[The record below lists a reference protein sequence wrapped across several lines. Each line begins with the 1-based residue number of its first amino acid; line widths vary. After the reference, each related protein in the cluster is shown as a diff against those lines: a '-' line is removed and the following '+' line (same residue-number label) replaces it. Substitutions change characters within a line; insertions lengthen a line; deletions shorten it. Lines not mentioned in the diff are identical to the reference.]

1 MRRLLS
7 VLLAVVMVMSCFSI
21 AAATAAEVDVADEA
35 ADVSVAPAAAG
46 SAYLDMQE
54 KITAENH
61 YGLSDTVNYG
71 TILQAWNWSFA
82 NIEANLEAVAEQGFT
97 TIQVSPPN
105 EIKQATKGVSVT
117 AGDTN
122 GWWMFYQPVGF
133 QLNESTDN
141 ALGTKSEFV
150 SMCTKAHQLGLKV
163 IVDAVINHVGTK
175 DASDSDTNPMNHVN
189 DKVKTYE
196 PVIYNNQLFHTPW
209 KKMQYLE
216 SNVSQYDSTYDLT
229 RNCTSGLPDLKTEDS
244 RVQGVIYDYLEEL
257 VAAGA
262 DGFRFDAAKHIET
275 PDDISGLRSDFWTNT
290 LKKVQAAHTD
300 KEIYAYGEILNTCG
314 VNRPYSMY
322 TKLFD
327 VTDSA
332 NYWQIKDAATSGGG
346 NPIPYYPNDN
356 FTKENVM
363 LWDESHDTYIDGA
376 TSGLTSTQRG
386 KIWALVAG
394 RAEISSVYLA
404 RPDDNGTGSLGG
416 IKLGEAR
423 KTSWS
428 NATTKAINQFHN
440 YFIGQSEYCSNSGGT
455 AWIERGTQG
464 AMIVNLGGTTS
475 KTVNLKANK
484 LAAGDYV
491 DAITGNVFTVSGGY
505 IKGQVGN
512 TGVAAIYE
520 NNYVAP
526 TDPPETYKLGDVD
539 DDGEVDSIDATLIQ
553 RYVIGTKD
561 LSAKELT
568 AADVDGDGVVS
579 VIDATFILRYV
590 AGMTVK
596 YEIGVEKPY
605 NPSVNP
611 TTPVVIPTTTP
622 TPTTTPSPTTAPQP
636 SDEDGFY
643 LVGEMNSWTATTG
656 YLFSENPG
664 NPGEYMLS
672 TTLSEGDKIKV
683 ASFAGGA
690 ATAWYPDG
698 MDNEYTVDAAHAGS
712 VTIYFKPD
720 GNSEWS
726 AFGGYM
732 YIDAGSQPGP
742 GPDPQPSD
750 GNGFFLVGTM
760 NSWQAASGYQFS
772 ENPGNPGEYMLSTTL
787 SAGDGIK
794 VANFVNGEAATWYP
808 DGMDN
813 EYVVD
818 AAHAGSVTIYFN
830 PNGSADW
837 SAFGGYIYIDGG
849 NGGGDDPDPQ
859 PSGDSG
865 YYLVGTMNSWSAAS
879 GYQFTENS
887 ANPGEYMLSTTLS
900 AGDGIKVASF
910 ANGEA
915 TAWYPDGMDNEYV
928 VDAAHAGSVT
938 IYFKPDGNSEWSVF
952 GGYIYIDGGNG
963 GGDDPDPQPSGK
975 DITFIPGDAAQA
987 DPAWFAWVWGN
998 GESGTWITGTTSGSN
1013 VVFPNAGNYTD
1024 MVIVRMPTGS
1034 SSADW
1039 NTMWNQSDDLT
1050 ISGSTCSFA
1059 GWNND
1064 KFYVS
1069 WS

>member
-1 MRRLLS
+1 MKMRRLLS

-732 YIDAGSQPGP
+732 YIDAGSSPD
-742 GPDPQPSD
+742 PDPQPSD
-750 GNGFFLVGTM
+750 GD
-760 NSWQAASGYQFS
+760 GYF
-772 ENPGNPGEYMLSTTL
+772 
-787 SAGDGIK
+787 
-794 VANFVNGEAATWYP
+794 
-808 DGMDN
+808 
-813 EYVVD
+813 
-818 AAHAGSVTIYFN
+818 
-830 PNGSADW
+830 
-837 SAFGGYIYIDGG
+837 
-849 NGGGDDPDPQ
+849 
-859 PSGDSG
+859 
-865 YYLVGTMNSWSAAS
+865 LVGTMNSWSAAS

-900 AGDGIKVASF
+900 EGDGIKVASF